1 MKLQFKHQKF
11 QADAAKAVVDVFAG
25 QPYLTPTYMIDR
37 GYEKIE
43 ADGVKSSQIAIKEEE
58 DFTGWRNERIVPE
71 LSDKLIL
78 EHLQKVQR
86 TNQLKPSDK
95 LEGRYNLTIEME
107 TGVGK
112 TYTYIKTLYEL
123 NKHYGWSKFI
133 VVVPSVAIR
142 EGVYKSFQVT
152 QDHFAE
158 EYGKKI
164 RFFIYSSKN
173 LEEIATFASDS
184 SINVMIINMQ
194 AFNKSVDA
202 NEKLES
208 GKRADKNSA
217 IIFRKLDSFRS
228 RRPIDVIAKT
238 NPILIIDE
246 PQSVEG
252 AATKK
257 NLKLFCPLLTL
268 RYSATHK
275 SDSIY
280 NMVYR
285 LDAMEAYNK
294 RLVKKIAVK
303 GITESGSTATE
314 GFVYLESI
322 NVSKEKNPTASIQFD
337 CKGAKGIRQKNVTVG
352 IGYNLYDNS
361 GNLDEYKVGFVV
373 KSIDGRDNS
382 VEFLNGIK
390 IFAGDVIG
398 KVSEDQLRRIQI
410 RETIL
415 SHLERE
421 RQLFHK
427 GIKVLSLFFIDE
439 VAKYKQYD
447 EAGHPFNGIYADMFE
462 EEYND
467 IIGSMQLRAGDDEYI
482 RYLEVISAHD
492 THAGYFS
499 VDKKGKMTDSKLS
512 DKKEGTS
519 DDIDAYDLIMKN
531 KELLLDRDP
540 KKSPV
545 RFIFS
550 HSALREGWD
559 NPNVFQICTLKQSS
573 SEVRKR
579 QEVGRGLRLCVNQDG
594 ERMDAN
600 VLGNDVQSINVLTVI
615 ASESYDSFAKGLQT
629 ELADAVAGRPVAV
642 TADLFKGKV
651 IVDAGGNEQVVDGDT
666 AQAIYFDLIVN
677 GYIDKKGVLTDKYY
691 ADKANGAI
699 QVAEEVTD
707 SRDSVINILDSV
719 YDSRAMQPE
728 NARDKNVELQVDPDK
743 LAMPEFKA
751 LWKRISPKSV
761 YVVDFDT
768 DELVNKAIASINRN
782 LHVPKIYFK
791 VETGAMDEIKSK
803 DSLLDGSA
811 FSKSKSSTYDSSK
824 QIRVGSSV
832 KYDLIGKLVG
842 ETGLTRKAV
851 VAILTGIEKPVF
863 EQFKFNPEEFIIK
876 AAALIND
883 EKATAIIQHITYNV
897 LDEHYDTD
905 IFTEPTI
912 KGKLGTN
919 AMKAQRHLYDHIVYD
934 STNERDFAADLD
946 TNTDVAVYVKLP
958 DSFYIATPVG
968 HYNPDWAIA
977 FYEGTVKHIYFVAET
992 KGSMS
997 SMQLRLI
1004 EESKIHCA
1012 REHFKAISNG
1022 NVVYDVVDSY
1032 QALLEKVMK

>member
-1 MKLQFKHQKF
+1 MRMTSP
-11 QADAAKAVVDVFAG
+11 AG
-25 QPYLTPTYMIDR
+25 ATNALYRSCLT
-37 GYEKIE
+37 G
-43 ADGVKSSQIAIKEEE
+43 
-58 DFTGWRNERIVPE
+58 
-71 LSDKLIL
+71 LIWNIC
-78 EHLQKVQR
+78 KRVQR
-86 TNQLKPSDK
+86 TNQIKPSER
-95 LEGRYNLTIEME
+95 LEGHYNLTIEME

-112 TYTYIKTLYEL
+112 TYTYIKTMYEL

-133 VVVPSVAIR
+133 VVVPSIAIR

-152 QDHFAE
+152 QEHFAE

-164 RFFIYSSKN
+164 RFFIYNSSQ
-173 LEEIATFASDS
+173 LTEIDRFASDS
-184 SINVMIINMQ
+184 SINVMIINSQ
-194 AFNKSVDA
+194 AFNARGKDA
-202 NEKLES
+202 
-208 GKRADKNSA
+208 RR
-217 IIFRKLDSFRS
+217 IYMKLDEFRS
-228 RRPIDVIAKT
+228 RRPIDIIAKT

-252 AATKK
+252 KQTKER
-257 NLKLFCPLLTL
+257 LKEFNPLLTL

-275 SDSIY
+275 ADSIY

-314 GFVYLESI
+314 GYVYLEGI
-322 NVSKEKNPTASIQFD
+322 NLSKADPTATLEFD
-337 CKGAKGIRQKNVTVG
+337 FKGVKGIRKKTMKVG
-352 IGYNLYDNS
+352 IGFNLYDNS
-361 GNLDEYKVGFVV
+361 GNLDEYKNGFVV
-373 KSIDGRDNS
+373 KFIDGRDNS

-415 SHLERE
+415 SHIERE

-447 EAGHPFNGIYADMFE
+447 AAGNPYNGIYADMFE

-467 IIGSMQLRAGDDEYI
+467 IVGNLQRELDDEGYI
-482 RYLEVISAHD
+482 RYLDSISAHE

-499 VDKKGKMTDSKLS
+499 IDKKGKMTDSKLS
-512 DKKEGTS
+512 DKKEKTS

-540 KKSPV
+540 KRSPV

-600 VLGNDVQSINVLTVI
+600 VLGNDVHTVNVLTVI
-615 ASESYDSFAKGLQT
+615 ASESYESFAKGLQT

-651 IVDAGGNEQVVDGDT
+651 IVDARGNEQVVDGEL
-666 AQAIYFDLIVN
+666 AQAIHYDLIVN
-677 GYIDKKGVLTDKYY
+677 GYIDRKGALTDKYY
-691 ADKANGAI
+691 ADKANGAVK
-699 QVAEEVTD
+699 VAEEVAD
-707 SRDSVINILDSV
+707 SRDAVINILDSV

-728 NARDKNVELQVDPDK
+728 NARDKNVELQVDPEK

-751 LWKRISPKSV
+751 LWQRISPKSV

-768 DELVNKAIASINRN
+768 DELVQKSIDSLNRN
-782 LHVPKIYFK
+782 LRVSKIFFK
-791 VETGAMDEIKSK
+791 VETGAMEEIKSQ
-803 DSLLDGSA
+803 DELLEGTA
-811 FSKSKSSTYDSSK
+811 FSKSQSSTYDTSK
-824 QIRVGSSV
+824 RIRTNSSV
-832 KYDLIGKLVG
+832 KYDLIGKLVS

-851 VAILTGIEKPVF
+851 VEILTGIEKTVF
-863 EQFKFNPEEFIIK
+863 EQFKDNPEEFIIK
-876 AAALIND
+876 AAGLIND
-883 EKATAIIQHITYNV
+883 EKATAIIQHITYNM

-934 STNERDFAADLD
+934 STNERDFASELD

-958 DSFYIATPVG
+958 DSFYISTPVG

-997 SMQLRLI
+997 SMQLRQI

-1012 REHFKAISNG
+1012 REHFKAISG
-1022 NVVYDVVDSY
+1022 DNVVYDVVDSY
-1032 QALLEKVMK
+1032 ETLLNKVMK

>member
-25 QPYLTPTYMIDR
+25 QPYLTPTYMMDR
-37 GYEKIE
+37 GVGYQQSIT
-43 ADGVKSSQIAIKEEE
+43 DEE

-71 LSDKLIL
+71 LSDKIIL

-86 TNQLKPSDK
+86 ANQIKPSEK

-112 TYTYIKTLYEL
+112 TYTYIKTMYEL

-133 VVVPSVAIR
+133 VVVPSIAIR

-152 QDHFAE
+152 QEHFAE

-164 RFFIYSSKN
+164 RFFIYNSSQ
-173 LEEIATFASDS
+173 LTEIDRFASDS
-184 SINVMIINMQ
+184 SINVMIINSQ
-194 AFNKSVDA
+194 AFNAKGKDA
-202 NEKLES
+202 
-208 GKRADKNSA
+208 RR
-217 IIFRKLDSFRS
+217 IYMKLDEFRS
-228 RRPIDVIAKT
+228 RRPIDIIAKT

-252 AATKK
+252 AQTKER
-257 NLKLFCPLLTL
+257 LKEFHPLLTL

-275 SDSIY
+275 TDSIY

-294 RLVKKIAVK
+294 RLVKRIAVK
-303 GITESGSTATE
+303 GITESGSTATD
-314 GFVYLESI
+314 GYIYLEGI
-322 NVSKEKNPTASIQFD
+322 NLSKADPTATIQFD
-337 CKGAKGIRQKNVTVG
+337 FKGATGIRKKTAKVG
-352 IGYNLYDNS
+352 IGFNLYDNS
-361 GNLDEYKVGFVV
+361 GNLDEYKNGFVV
-373 KSIDGRDNS
+373 KFIDGRDNS

-390 IFAGDVIG
+390 IFAGDVVG
-398 KVSEDQLRRIQI
+398 KVSEEQLRRIQI

-415 SHLERE
+415 SHIERE

-447 EAGHPFNGIYADMFE
+447 EAGNPYNGIYAEMFE

-467 IIGSMQLRAGDDEYI
+467 IVGNMQREFGDEDYI
-482 RYLEVISAHD
+482 QYLDSISAHD

-499 VDKKGKMTDSKLS
+499 IDKKGKMTDSKVS
-512 DKKEGTS
+512 DKKEKTS

-540 KKSPV
+540 KRSPV

-594 ERMDAN
+594 ERMDVN
-600 VLGNDVQSINVLTVI
+600 VLGNDVHTVNVLTVI

-629 ELADAVAGRPVAV
+629 ELADAVVGRPVSV

-651 IVDAGGNEQVVDGDT
+651 ITDIKGNEQVVDEEL
-666 AQAIYFDLIVN
+666 AQAIHFDLIVN
-677 GYIDKKGVLTDKYY
+677 GYIDKKGTLTDKYY
-691 ADKANGAI
+691 ADKANGEI
-699 QVAEEVTD
+699 KIAEEVAD
-707 SRDSVINILDSV
+707 SRDAIINILDSV

-728 NARDKNVELQVDPDK
+728 NARDKNVELQVDPEK

-751 LWKRISPKSV
+751 LWQRISPKSV

-768 DELVNKAIASINRN
+768 DELVKKSIDSINQK
-782 LHVPKIYFK
+782 LHVSKVFFK
-791 VETGAMDEIKSK
+791 VETGTMEEIKSR
-803 DSLLDGSA
+803 DELLEGSA

-824 QIRVGSSV
+824 RIHTNNSV
-832 KYDLIGKLVG
+832 KYDLVGKIVS

-851 VAILTGIEKPVF
+851 VEILVGIKKTVF
-863 EQFKFNPEEFIIK
+863 DQFAYNPEEFIIK
-876 AAALIND
+876 ASDLIND
-883 EKATAIIQHITYNV
+883 EKATAIVQHITYNV
-897 LDEHYDTD
+897 LNEHYDTD

-919 AMKAQRHLYDHIVYD
+919 VMKAQRHLYDHIVYD
-934 STNERDFAADLD
+934 STNERDFASDLD
-946 TNTDVAVYVKLP
+946 TNTNIAVYVKLP

-968 HYNPDWAIA
+968 KYNPDWAIA
-977 FYEGTVKHIYFVAET
+977 FYEGAVKHIYFVAET

-997 SMQLRLI
+997 SMQLRLL

-1032 QALLEKVMK
+1032 QTLLNKVMK

>member
-1 MKLQFKHQKF
+1 MRLRFKHQKF

-25 QPYLTPTYMIDR
+25 QPYLTPSYMMDR
-37 GYEKIE
+37 GNGYYQQTLT
-43 ADGVKSSQIAIKEEE
+43 DEE
-58 DFTGWRNERIVPE
+58 DFTGWSNHKIVPE
-71 LSDKLIL
+71 LSDRIIL
-78 EHLQKVQR
+78 ENLQKVQR

-112 TYTYIKTLYEL
+112 TYTYIKTMYEL

-133 VVVPSVAIR
+133 VVVPSIAIR

-152 QDHFAE
+152 QEHFAE
-158 EYGKKI
+158 EYGKKV
-164 RFFIYSSKN
+164 RFFIYNSAQ
-173 LEEIATFASDS
+173 LTEIDRFASDN
-184 SINVMIINMQ
+184 SINVMIINSQ
-194 AFNKSVDA
+194 AFNARGKDA
-202 NEKLES
+202 
-208 GKRADKNSA
+208 RR
-217 IIFRKLDSFRS
+217 IYMKLDEFRS
-228 RRPIDVIAKT
+228 RRPIDIIAKT

-252 AATKK
+252 KQTKK
-257 NLKLFCPLLTL
+257 NLKEFHPLMIL

-314 GFVYLESI
+314 SYVYLESI
-322 NVSKEKNPTASIQFD
+322 NLSKSAPTATIQFD
-337 CKGAKGIRQKNVTVG
+337 FKGANGIRKITKTVSEG
-352 IGYNLYDNS
+352 FNLYDNS
-361 GNLDEYKVGFVV
+361 GHMEEYKENFVV
-373 KSIDGRDNS
+373 SRIDGRDDS

-390 IFAGDVIG
+390 IYAGDVIG
-398 KVSEDQLRRIQI
+398 KVSEDQIRRIQI

-415 SHLERE
+415 THLQRERE
-421 RQLFHK
+421 LFYK

-447 EAGHPFNGIYADMFE
+447 EAGQPMNGVYADIFE

-467 IIGSMQLRAGDDEYI
+467 IISNMQLAVGEDEYMK
-482 RYLEVISAHD
+482 YLEAISAD
-492 THAGYFS
+492 KTHAGYFS
-499 VDKKGKMTDSKLS
+499 IDKKGKMIDSKVS
-512 DKKEGTS
+512 RKETTT
-519 DDIDAYDLIMKN
+519 DDVDAYDLIMKN

-559 NPNVFQICTLKQSS
+559 NPNVFQICTLKQSGS
-573 SEVRKR
+573 DVRKR

-594 ERMDAN
+594 ERMDTN
-600 VLGNDVQSINVLTVI
+600 VLGDDVHNVNVLTVI

-629 ELADAVAGRPVAV
+629 ELAEAVADRPRAV
-642 TADLFKGKV
+642 TADLFIGKV
-651 IVDAGGNEQVVDGDT
+651 IKDDKGNEQVVDQDT
-666 AQAIYFDLIVN
+666 ATAIYFDLIVN
-677 GYIDKKGVLTDKYY
+677 KYIDKKGTLTDKYY
-691 ADKANGAI
+691 EDKANGEI
-699 QVAEEVTD
+699 KVAEEVAD
-707 SRDSVINILDSV
+707 STAAVIEIIDSI
-719 YDSRAMQPE
+719 YDSRSMMPE
-728 NARDKNVELQVDPDK
+728 NARSNNVELTVDEDK

-751 LWKRISPKSV
+751 LWSKINSKSV

-768 DELVNKAIASINRN
+768 DELVKKAIVSLDSKLR
-782 LHVPKIYFK
+782 VPKIYFK
-791 VETGAMDEIKSK
+791 VETGTMEQIKSK
-803 DSLLDGSA
+803 EELASGASFVKEKSA
-811 FSKSKSSTYDSSK
+811 NYNNQIAVSSN
-824 QIRVGSSV
+824 V
-832 KYDLIGKLVG
+832 KYDLIGKLVD
-842 ETGLTRKAV
+842 ETKLTRKAV
-851 VAILTGIEKPVF
+851 IQILKGIKPSVF
-863 EQFKFNPEEFIIK
+863 NQFKDNPEEFIIK

-883 EKATAIIQHITYNV
+883 EKATAIIEHITYNV
-897 LDEHYDTD
+897 MDEKYGTD
-905 IFTEPTI
+905 IFTDPTI
-912 KGKLGTN
+912 KGRLDVN
-919 AMKAQRHLYDHIVYD
+919 AMKAKKHLYDHIVYD
-934 STNERDFAADLD
+934 STNEKNFATELD

-958 DSFYIATPVG
+958 DGFYISTPVG

-977 FYEGTVKHIYFVAET
+977 FYEGNVKHIYFVAET
-992 KGSMS
+992 KGAMN

-1022 NVVYDVVDSY
+1022 EIVYDVVDSY
-1032 QALLEKVMK
+1032 KSLIEKVLK

>member
-1 MKLQFKHQKF
+1 MRLRFKHQKF

-25 QPYLTPTYMIDR
+25 QPYLTPSYMMDR
-37 GYEKIE
+37 GNGFYQQTLT
-43 ADGVKSSQIAIKEEE
+43 DEE
-58 DFTGWRNERIVPE
+58 DFTGWSNHKILPE
-71 LSDKLIL
+71 LSDRIIL
-78 EHLQKVQR
+78 ENLQKVQR
-86 TNQLKPSDK
+86 TNQLKPSEK
-95 LEGRYNLTIEME
+95 LEGHFNLTIEME

-112 TYTYIKTLYEL
+112 TYTYIKTMYEL

-133 VVVPSVAIR
+133 VVVPSIAIR

-152 QDHFAE
+152 QEHFAE
-158 EYGKKI
+158 EYGKKV
-164 RFFIYSSKN
+164 RFFIYNSAQ
-173 LEEIATFASDS
+173 LTEIDRFASDN
-184 SINVMIINMQ
+184 SICAMIINSQ
-194 AFNKSVDA
+194 AFNARGKDA
-202 NEKLES
+202 RRIS
-208 GKRADKNSA
+208 M
-217 IIFRKLDSFRS
+217 KLDEFRS
-228 RRPIDVIAKT
+228 RRPIDIIAKT

-252 AATKK
+252 KQTKE
-257 NLKLFCPLLTL
+257 NLKQFNPLLTL

-303 GITESGSTATE
+303 GISESGSTATE
-314 GFVYLESI
+314 SYVYLESV
-322 NVSKEKNPTASIQFD
+322 NLSKAAPTATIQFD
-337 CKGAKGIRQKNVTVG
+337 YKGASGIRKITRTVSE
-352 IGYNLYDNS
+352 GYNLYDNS
-361 GNLDEYKVGFVV
+361 GSMEEYKQGFVV
-373 KSIDGRDNS
+373 SRIDGRDDS

-390 IFAGDVIG
+390 IYAGDVIG

-415 SHLERE
+415 SHIQRERE
-421 RQLFHK
+421 LFYK

-439 VAKYKQYD
+439 VAKYRVYD
-447 EAGHPFNGIYADMFE
+447 EAGQATDGIYAQMFV

-467 IIGSMQLRAGDDEYI
+467 IIGSLQIGIGEDDYMK
-482 RYLEVISAHD
+482 YLQAIPAEK

-499 VDKKGKMTDSKLS
+499 IDKKGKMIDSKVGR
-512 DKKEGTS
+512 KETTT
-519 DDIDAYDLIMKN
+519 DDVDAYELIMKN

-540 KKSPV
+540 KRSPV

-594 ERMDAN
+594 ERMDTN
-600 VLGNDVQSINVLTVI
+600 VLGEEVQNVNVLTVI

-629 ELADAVAGRPVAV
+629 EIAEAVADRPRAV
-642 TADLFKGKV
+642 TAELFVGKV
-651 IVDAGGNEQVVDGDT
+651 IKDDKGNEQVVDQDT
-666 AQAIYFDLIVN
+666 ARAIHFDLIVN
-677 GYIDKKGVLTDKYY
+677 GYIDKKGILTDKYY
-691 ADKANGAI
+691 ADKANHEI
-699 QVAEEVTD
+699 KVAEEVAD
-707 SRDSVINILDSV
+707 SAASVIEIIDTI
-719 YDSRAMQPE
+719 YDGKSMMPE
-728 NARDKNVELQVDPDK
+728 NARSNNVELHVDENK

-751 LWKRISPKSV
+751 LWAKINAKST

-768 DELVNKAIASINRN
+768 EELIRKAIQSLDRK
-782 LHVPKIYFK
+782 LRVSKIVFK
-791 VETGAMDEIKSK
+791 VETGTMDTIKSK
-803 DSLLDGSA
+803 EELISGTSFVKEESA
-811 FSKSKSSTYDSSK
+811 SYGHTITASTN
-824 QIRVGSSV
+824 V
-832 KYDLIGKLVG
+832 KYDLIGKLVE

-851 VAILTGIEKPVF
+851 IQILKGIQPSVF
-863 EQFKFNPEEFIIK
+863 NQFKDNPEEFIIK

-883 EKATAIIQHITYNV
+883 EKATAIIEHITYDV
-897 LDEHYDTD
+897 MDDHYGTEVFTD
-905 IFTEPTI
+905 PTM
-912 KGKLGTN
+912 KGRLGVN
-919 AMKAQRHLYDHIVYD
+919 AMKAKKHLYDHIVYD
-934 STNERDFAADLD
+934 SSNEQKFATELD
-946 TNTDVAVYVKLP
+946 TNTNVAVYVKLP
-958 DSFYIATPVG
+958 DGFYISTPVG

-992 KGSMS
+992 KGSMN

-1022 NVVYDVVDSY
+1022 EVVYDVVDSY
-1032 QALLEKVMK
+1032 QSLMDLVTK